1 MKTSHIVGIVVALIA
16 LPVACTYIATGQ
28 KAATAPARV
37 VSKTLDTDNI
47 IQSYNRFFA
56 INSEYTSRVAQ
67 IAAHTAT
74 VSETTDAAELGRLRM
89 EVSAM
94 RQSCR
99 TLANDYNADAQ
110 KMNTSFFRDKDL
122 PATLDAQKC
131 EA

>member
-56 INSEYTSRVAQ
+56 INSVVLPRQGPAR
-67 IAAHTAT
+67 
-74 VSETTDAAELGRLRM
+74 DARRAE
-89 EVSAM
+89 V
-94 RQSCR
+94 
-99 TLANDYNADAQ
+99 
-110 KMNTSFFRDKDL
+110 
-122 PATLDAQKC
+122 
-131 EA
+131 